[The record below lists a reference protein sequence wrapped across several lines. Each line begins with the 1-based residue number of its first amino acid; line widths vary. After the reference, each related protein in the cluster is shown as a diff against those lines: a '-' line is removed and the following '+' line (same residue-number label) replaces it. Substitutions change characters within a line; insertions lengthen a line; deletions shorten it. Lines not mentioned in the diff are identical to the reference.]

1 MNFSEKQKLNTVPDN
16 YTCNKVVL
24 LYPSKVQVFKLQ
36 INNVIHHGLKN
47 QQLLLG
53 FFFIYIIFQ
62 VIYLALENKFLV
74 ENNFPNRKLIFPKE
88 FLKILEK
95 CQFSIYMNET
105 LKVLLY
111 QIGNFKFIEENYL
124 EVNVLS
130 DSQLLFFYRKD

>member
-16 YTCNKVVL
+16 YTCNMVVL

-47 QQLLLG
+47 QQLLL

-62 VIYLALENKFLV
+62 VIYLPLENKFLV
-74 ENNFPNRKLIFPKE
+74 ENNFPNWKLIFLKE

-95 CQFSIYMNET
+95 FQFSIYMNET

>member
-1 MNFSEKQKLNTVPDN
+1 MW
-16 YTCNKVVL
+16 YTMVWR
-24 LYPSKVQVFKLQ
+24 
-36 INNVIHHGLKN
+36 INSYFWG
-47 QQLLLG
+47 
-53 FFFIYIIFQ
+53 FFIYIIFQ

-74 ENNFPNRKLIFPKE
+74 ENNFPNRKLIFLKE

-95 CQFSIYMNET
+95 FQFSIYMNET

-130 DSQLLFFYRKD
+130 DSQLLFFYRKDWGLTKYMVKRVIKTSSHGLWWYILYMIFIHTTSLI